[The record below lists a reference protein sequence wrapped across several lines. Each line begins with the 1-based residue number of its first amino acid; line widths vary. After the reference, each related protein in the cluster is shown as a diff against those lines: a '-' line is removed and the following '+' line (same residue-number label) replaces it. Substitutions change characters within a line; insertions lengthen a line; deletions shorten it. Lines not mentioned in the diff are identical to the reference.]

1 MWSYGLLNL
10 EFKGFNIKIEAHLDD
25 AAPKEKYMYDELN
38 SSFYISDRYVDLK
51 KRISVTYNGK
61 QVFNKKLKLSEAA
74 LVESTA
80 LFADPGRIFPA
91 KIEINSN
98 HK

>member
-1 MWSYGLLNL
+1 LWSYGLLNL

-25 AAPKEKYMYDELN
+25 AEPKEKCIYDELN
-38 SSFYISDRYVDLK
+38 FSVYLDDRYVDLK
-51 KRISVTYNGK
+51 KRVSVTYNGK

-80 LFADPGRIFPA
+80 LFADPERIFPA